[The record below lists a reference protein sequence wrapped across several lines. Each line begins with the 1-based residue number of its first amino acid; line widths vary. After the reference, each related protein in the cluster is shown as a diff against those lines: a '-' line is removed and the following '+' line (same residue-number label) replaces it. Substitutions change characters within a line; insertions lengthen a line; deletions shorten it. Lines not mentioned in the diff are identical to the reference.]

1 MNKKVKK
8 KSSSLNGKV
17 KTKGNKREIE
27 EINQF
32 RYIMLFA
39 FGLLLFFLVLIKGEH
54 LWKFLH
60 NIVFGLFGFL
70 AFFVGIVTMSVS
82 VLFSSSIIKKNS
94 QSKFY
99 QFVMFFIFLCA
110 LIQTYAFEDTAGVNL
125 IKSLQKAW
133 KYGVL
138 DYSGGGAAGEIVS
151 VFFRSFL
158 GKKAAI
164 VFIWIVLFVLFL
176 ILTSTTIFGF
186 FKVLFKPVKKV
197 ETSLKNFKL
206 SNRFYID
213 VPIGESNV
221 ENFEEKKEKIEPLDV
236 IDNLNFFKDKTKFEE
251 KDADGV
257 EEKPLKIEEK
267 TNELEELKES
277 KKEKEPKREKENI
290 ENKKEKSIDIKLK
303 LDDLVKKASK
313 DFNEKF
319 IEDLK
324 DGVEKKDFDGY
335 SFPSVS
341 LLNNKEN
348 KGNLD
353 VSSELRANA
362 ARLVDTLKSF
372 GVETRIT
379 DICRGPSVTRYE
391 LQPSAGVKISKITNL
406 ADDISLNLASGGVR
420 IEAPVP
426 NKAAVGIE
434 VPNKEKEVVYLK
446 EVISSSEFKN
456 AKSPLTFALGKDIAG
471 NVKVSDIAKMPHVL
485 IAGATG
491 SGKSVCV
498 NSLIVSLLYK
508 SSPLNVRLLMID
520 PKVVELGVYNGI
532 PHLLVP
538 VVTEPKKASGALS
551 WAVAEMMKRYKL
563 FAKTGVREMKSFNLL
578 VESGKTDEE
587 GNPYEK
593 MPNIVIIID
602 ELADLMMASMSRE
615 VENSICRLAQMARAA
630 GMHLVIA
637 TQRPSVDVITGLI
650 KANIPSRIA
659 FTVSSQVDSRTII
672 DVAGAEKLLG
682 KGDMLYY
689 PMDEQKP
696 IRVQGCFLSEK
707 EIERIVAHIKQDK
720 KINYSE
726 EIIEEIDRHAVKNDK
741 KSNKKEENFDQKDP
755 MLFAAIETVVENGQ
769 ASTSFLQRK
778 LKLGYSR
785 AARIMDELEMMKVVG
800 PQSGSK
806 PREILMTREEF
817 LQLSL
822 NEEK

>member
-1 MNKKVKK
+1 MNKKVRK
-8 KSSSLNGKV
+8 KSSSSGSKTKAN
-17 KTKGNKREIE
+17 TKGNKREID

-54 LWKFLH
+54 LWKLLH

-70 AFFVGIVTMSVS
+70 AFFVGIVTMAVS
-82 VLFSSSIIKKNS
+82 VLFSSRIIKKS
-94 QSKFY
+94 SKSKFY
-99 QFVMFFIFLCA
+99 QFVVFFIFLCA
-110 LIQTYAFEDTAGVNL
+110 QIQTYAFEDMAGVNL

-164 VFIWIVLFVLFL
+164 VFIWIVLFVLLL
-176 ILTSTTIFGF
+176 IITSTTIFGF

-197 ETSLKNFKL
+197 ETSIKNFKIN
-206 SNRFYID
+206 SRFNID
-213 VPIGESNV
+213 VPIGESDV
-221 ENFEEKKEKIEPLDV
+221 ESFEEEEKQVEPLDV
-236 IDNLNFFKDKTKFEE
+236 ADNLNFFKDKEKLEE
-251 KDADGV
+251 KNVAKEEPLKV
-257 EEKPLKIEEK
+257 EEKPIEIEKPIEKKETKKLDLAVEEK
-267 TNELEELKES
+267 KEQNADV
-277 KKEKEPKREKENI
+277 KI
-290 ENKKEKSIDIKLK
+290 K
-303 LDDLVKKASK
+303 LDDLVKKASQ
-313 DFNEKF
+313 DFSEKF

-324 DGVEKKDFDGY
+324 DSVEKKDFDGY

-353 VSSELRANA
+353 VSSELKANA

-720 KINYSE
+720 EINYSE

-741 KSNKKEENFDQKDP
+741 KSSKKEEDFDQKDP

>member
-1 MNKKVKK
+1 MNKKVRK
-8 KSSSLNGKV
+8 KSSSSKGKAN
-17 KTKGNKREIE
+17 TKGSKREIE

-54 LWKFLH
+54 LWKVLH

-70 AFFVGIVTMSVS
+70 AFFVGIVTMSVA
-82 VLFSSSIIKKNS
+82 VLFSSRIIKKS
-94 QSKFY
+94 SKSKFY
-99 QFVMFFIFLCA
+99 QFMVFFIFLCA
-110 LIQTYAFEDTAGVNL
+110 QIQTYAFEDVAGVNL

-138 DYSGGGAAGEIVS
+138 DCSGGGVAGEIVS

-176 ILTSTTIFGF
+176 IITSTTIFGF
-186 FKVLFKPVKKV
+186 FKVLFKPVKRV
-197 ETSLKNFKL
+197 ETSIKNFKL
-206 SNRFYID
+206 NSRFNID
-213 VPIGESNV
+213 VPIEESNV
-221 ENFEEKKEKIEPLDV
+221 ENLEEEKQIEPLDV
-236 IDNLNFFKDKTKFEE
+236 AENLNFFKDKTNFEE
-251 KDADGV
+251 KDLAKEEPLKV
-257 EEKPLKIEEK
+257 EEKPKEKKEEK
-267 TNELEELKES
+267 KLDIATQE
-277 KKEKEPKREKENI
+277 KKEQNVDVKI
-290 ENKKEKSIDIKLK
+290 K
-303 LDDLVKKASK
+303 LDDLVKKASQ
-313 DFNEKF
+313 DFSEKF

-324 DGVEKKDFDGY
+324 DSVEKKDFDGY

-353 VSSELRANA
+353 VSSELKTNA

-446 EVISSSEFKN
+446 EVISSPEFKN

-471 NVKVSDIAKMPHVL
+471 NVKISDIAKMPHVL

-538 VVTEPKKASGALS
+538 VVTDPKKASGALS

-578 VESGKTDEE
+578 VDSGKTDEE

-720 KINYSE
+720 TINYSE

-741 KSNKKEENFDQKDP
+741 KSNKKEDDFDQKDP

-785 AARIMDELEMMKVVG
+785 AARIMDELEMMNVVG